1 MMVQIVA
8 HRGSSGNRPE
18 NTLPAFAEAVR
29 VKADI
34 IELDVHLSK
43 DGGLIVMHDETVD
56 RTTNGKGRICDLT
69 VAELKELN
77 AGSWFSEEFQAAK
90 IPTLKEVLDLLAAKN
105 YRGIL
110 TIELKTDHYEY
121 EGIEAKVSDLMNSQE
136 WPFTHWYCSFNIET
150 LDRMHAIEPDATLDF
165 IMGRGEDKPPLAL
178 SRPYIEGIHPAY
190 RWVQETATVLTDF
203 PIAIRPWTVNEE
215 AAIRTCLALGLTGII
230 TDFPEK
236 ARAIVQQVREE
247 TKG

>member
-1 MMVQIVA
+1 MVQIVA

-43 DGGLIVMHDETVD
+43 DEQLIVMHDETVD

-69 VAELKELN
+69 VAQLKELN
-77 AGSWFSEEFQAAK
+77 AGSWFSDEFKAAK

-110 TIELKTDHYEY
+110 TIELKTDHYDY
-121 EGIEAKVSDLMNSQE
+121 PGIEAKTAALLNSQA
-136 WPFTHWYCSFNIET
+136 WPFTHWYCSFNMAS
-150 LDRMHAIEPDATLDF
+150 LDRIHDIDPEAKLNF
-165 IMGRGEDKPPLAL
+165 IMGKAADKPALAL
-178 SRPYIEGIHPAY
+178 DRAYIEGLHPAY
-190 RWVQETATVLTDF
+190 GWIEANAEKVAAY
-203 PIAIRPWTVNEE
+203 PISLRPWTINEE
-215 AAIRTCLALGLTGII
+215 ATIRRCLQLGVTGII
-230 TDFPEK
+230 TDFPER
-236 ARAIVQQVREE
+236 ARGIVQAFREE
-247 TKG
+247 QNQ